1 SSEAETTDLA
11 SRIVLLPEKASSS
24 SPATMAT
31 EIRELDLQIRKDI
44 TEIGDAITANFLD
57 DLAHFVAE
65 PNITQ
70 EMMKIYVGI
79 RFGVLVSNGFG
90 PSDATPNAPKK
101 TDDQISAEIDAA
113 LNNPIMQPVADY
125 LEYSR
130 IGLKAGD
137 RITVET
143 DVPDPKE

>member
-1 SSEAETTDLA
+1 SSA
-11 SRIVLLPEKASSS
+11 

-31 EIRELDLQIRKDI
+31 EIRELDTQIRKDI

-125 LEYSR
+125 LEFSR

-143 DVPDPKE
+143 DLPDPKEDNGKSTYVSRDHAGME